1 MRRFAMF
8 ALAMAIIV
16 PSAQRAAGADAPA
29 ESVDLASAFGARE
42 YIEQISLSPDGNK
55 IAMIVPAKGAGSVLT
70 VADLNVGGQPK
81 AIASSSGN
89 PDRLSDCHWSTNTRL
104 ICRIYMII
112 PGVGEKLTFTRII
125 AINADGT
132 GMKMLSSKTNDRSL
146 GIMQDGGSL
155 VDWGGDGTGSA
166 LMTRSFVPET
176 STGTMIADNRSGM
189 GVDLIDTVSLSR
201 KTVEQPKGDA
211 VEYISDGRG
220 TVRMMGQQPRAGDVY
235 DSNRII
241 YFYRKLGSRDWQ
253 SFGTLQIAA
262 AGGSV
267 GFNPYAVDRDKNVV
281 YGFESKDGRGGLYSV
296 ALDGSMT
303 KTLLLSRPDVDVDGL
318 IQLGRQRR
326 VVGATYATDRRV
338 AEFFDPDLKKLQVS
352 LAKALPGKM
361 ITFVDA
367 SADENLL
374 VVFAASDVDPGTYY
388 LLDRK
393 THAMTVIYPS
403 RPGLATVKLAE
414 VKAITYPAADG
425 TQIPAYLTLP
435 AGSAGKGL
443 PAIVMPHG
451 GPGARD
457 EWGFDWLAQYFAAR
471 GYAVLQPNFR
481 GSTGYGD
488 SWFQKNGFQSW
499 RIAIGDVNDGGRWL
513 QKSGV
518 AAPGKLAI
526 FGWSYGGYAAL
537 QSSVLDPDLFKAIV
551 AVAPVT
557 DLETLRGESANF
569 TNYSLVD
576 AFIGH
581 GPHVA
586 EGSPAR
592 NAQKIKAPI
601 LLFHGDMD
609 RNVGIGE
616 SRLMVAKIKAAG
628 GKAELV
634 EFKGLDHQLE
644 NGDARTTML
653 SRADAFLRASLG
665 L

>member
-1 MRRFAMF
+1 MRRVAMCV
-8 ALAMAIIV
+8 LAMV
-16 PSAQRAAGADAPA
+16 MMMPLAQSAAGADAPA
-29 ESVDLASAFGARE
+29 EPVDLAAAFGARE
-42 YIEQISLSPDGNK
+42 YVEQISLSPDGNK
-55 IAMIVPAKGAGSVLT
+55 IAVISPVKGPGSALT
-70 VADLNVGGQPK
+70 ISDLNVGGKPNVILQ
-81 AIASSSGN
+81 STGN

-104 ICRIYMII
+104 ICRIYMIVS
-112 PGVGEKLTFTRII
+112 GVGDKLTFTRII

-155 VDWGGDGTGSA
+155 IDWGGDGAGGA
-166 LMTRSFVPET
+166 LMTRTFLPET
-176 STGTMIADNRSGM
+176 STGTMISDTRSGM
-189 GVDLIDTVSLSR
+189 GVDMVDTVSLAR
-201 KTVEQPKGDA
+201 KTVEQPKEDA
-211 VEYISDGRG
+211 VEYIGDGYG
-220 TVRMMGQQPRAGDVY
+220 TVRLMGQQPRTGGVY
-235 DSNRII
+235 DSNRIV
-241 YFYRKLGSRDWQ
+241 YFYRKPGSRDWR
-253 SFGTLQIAA
+253 SFGTLQFAA
-262 AGGSV
+262 AGGAV
-267 GFNPYAVDRDKNVV
+267 GFNPYAVDRDKDVV

-303 KTLLLSRPDVDVDGL
+303 KTLLLSRPDVDIDGL

-338 AEFFDPDLKKLQVS
+338 AEFFDPELKKLQVS

-367 SADENLL
+367 SADENQL
-374 VVFAASDVDPGTYY
+374 VVYASSDVDPGTYY

-393 THAMTVIYPS
+393 TRAMSPIFPS
-403 RPGLATVKLAE
+403 RPQLATVKLAE

-425 TQIPAYLTLP
+425 TPIPAYLTLP
-435 AGSAGKGL
+435 AGSNGKGL

-499 RIAIGDVNDGGRWL
+499 RTAIGDVNDGGRWL

-569 TNYSLVD
+569 TNYRIVD

-581 GPHVA
+581 GPHVT

-592 NAQKIKAPI
+592 NAQKIKAPV